1 MDGSE
6 KLFVFGDGQLLVRA
20 GGLEP
25 AGAEALPELQKTRAV
40 LDDFVVRPQGC
51 RAVGVA
57 GAADDPPA
65 GCEWVRLRELLGAAA
80 PQAAMARALRCRR
93 RGDADAVLM
102 RSLLFWGDAAL

>member
-25 AGAEALPELQKTRAV
+25 AGAAALAELQKTRAT
-40 LDDFVVRPQGC
+40 LDDFTVRPQGV

-57 GAADDPPA
+57 GAAEDPPA
-65 GCEWVRLRELLGAAA
+65 GCG
-80 PQAAMARALRCRR
+80 RCWARR
-93 RGDADAVLM
+93 R
-102 RSLLFWGDAAL
+102 RTRRPRAARWAC

>member
-1 MDGSE
+1 MDAAGAT
-6 KLFVFGDGQLLVRA
+6 FVFCDGLLLVRA

-51 RAVGVA
+51 RTVGVA

-65 GCEWVRLRELLGAAA
+65 GCAWVRLRELLGAAA
-80 PQAAMARALRCRR
+80 PQAALACRAWAC
-93 RGDADAVLM
+93 
-102 RSLLFWGDAAL
+102 